1 MTRLV
6 LLSLLLAL
14 ALGGLGADLLVVLL
28 EGGQVLTGL
37 GELALLHAL
46 ADVPVDEG
54 ALGVHQVELVVDA
67 RVELGDGGG
76 VGHHRDGAHHLGQVT
91 AGDDGGRLVVDAALE
106 AGGAPVDELDGAL
119 RLDGRDGG
127 VHVLGHDVAAVHEAH
142 GHVLA
147 VARVDLHKHRRG
159 LEGRVGDLGDGELLV
174 VRLLRRDD
182 GRVRRHDEV
191 DARVRHQVG
200 LELGDVDVERAI
212 EAERRGERRD
222 DLRDEAVEV
231 GVRRP
236 LDVEVA
242 TADVVQ
248 SLVVD
253 HERDV
258 GVLEQRVRREHAVV
272 RLDHRGGDLR
282 RRVER
287 EGQLRLA
294 AVVDGQTLEEERAEA
309 GARTTADGVE
319 EQEALQAGA
328 VVRELA
334 NAVEHEVDDL
344 LADRVVATRI
354 VVRRVLLA
362 GDQLL
367 RVVEL
372 AVRARAHLVDHGR
385 LEVDEHRAGH
395 VLARASLGEEGV
407 ESIVAAADRLVGWHL
422 AVRLDAVLEA
432 VELPARIADLDA
444 GLAKVDGDDLT
455 HDGVVGGN

>member
-147 VARVDLHKHRRG
+147 VARVDLHEHRRG
-159 LEGRVGDLGDGELLV
+159 LERRLSDLGNGELLV

-191 DARVRHQVG
+191 DAWVWHQVG
-200 LELGDVDVERAI
+200 LEVGDVDVERAI
-212 EAERRGERRD
+212 KAEPGGALVYVGRSMSRLRRQMSYTASLSTMNETSAWSSSECVESTQLYGSTT
-222 DLRDEAVEV
+222 AVE
-231 GVRRP
+231 
-236 LDVEVA
+236 
-242 TADVVQ
+242 TC
-248 SLVVD
+248 
-253 HERDV
+253 
-258 GVLEQRVRREHAVV
+258 
-272 RLDHRGGDLR
+272 GD
-282 RRVER
+282 
-287 EGQLRLA
+287 G
-294 AVVDGQTLEEERAEA
+294 
-309 GARTTADGVE
+309 
-319 EQEALQAGA
+319 
-328 VVRELA
+328 
-334 NAVEHEVDDL
+334 
-344 LADRVVATRI
+344 
-354 VVRRVLLA
+354 
-362 GDQLL
+362 
-367 RVVEL
+367 
-372 AVRARAHLVDHGR
+372 
-385 LEVDEHRAGH
+385 
-395 VLARASLGEEGV
+395 
-407 ESIVAAADRLVGWHL
+407 
-422 AVRLDAVLEA
+422 
-432 VELPARIADLDA
+432 
-444 GLAKVDGDDLT
+444 
-455 HDGVVGGN
+455 